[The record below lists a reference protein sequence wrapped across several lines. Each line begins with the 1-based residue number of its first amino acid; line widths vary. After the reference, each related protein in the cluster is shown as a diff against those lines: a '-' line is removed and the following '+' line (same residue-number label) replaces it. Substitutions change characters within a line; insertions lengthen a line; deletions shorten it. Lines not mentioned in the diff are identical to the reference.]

1 MMYDIF
7 HSAMFSDLDDIS
19 YAGLVIE
26 SMLGWLLAHWCFSAR
41 EGTFL
46 ENLESPVVVPSTSSS

>member
-26 SMLGWLLAHWCFSAR
+26 SMLGWLLTSASLPGR
-41 EGTFL
+41 
-46 ENLESPVVVPSTSSS
+46 NLC